1 MAYSEAKVI
10 AGGLAHIPIIIG
22 LFWFIR
28 SYFNKRSLNFE
39 KKNTPVKTKPIPKKV
54 EKKAATPKRVEDK
67 VVLPKKSEN
76 KVITPKKVDKKTN
89 SSSETEKEVVSSKK
103 VEESI
108 SEPKK
113 VEITIDKSKS
123 QSKSEEPLS
132 SDIKTVPPKAIENT
146 KIEQKTLKQMKH
158 ADVPVNTYRPKTPF
172 IGTVKENYSLLKD
185 GAIGRVNHITFD
197 LSGGDPALNYV
208 EGQSV
213 GIMAAGEDSNGKPH
227 KLRLYSIAS
236 TRHGDNFEGNTV
248 SLCVRQLQ
256 YEKDGQTIN
265 GICST
270 YLCDIKPGDKVKITG
285 PVGKEMLL
293 PEEED
298 ANIVMLATGTGI
310 APMRA
315 YLRRMFEPSEREKN
329 NWNFKG
335 KAWLFMGAPKSANLL
350 YEEDLQRYLQNFP
363 DNFKYTKAISREQ
376 QNIKG
381 GRMYI
386 QDRVLESANELFN
399 MIEDEKTHIYLCGLK
414 GMEPGIDEAMT
425 KAAEE
430 KGLNW
435 SELRPQLRKAGRWH
449 VETY

>member
-1 MAYSEAKVI
+1 MYSQAKVI
-10 AGGLAHIPIIIG
+10 AGGLAHIPVVIAV
-22 LFWFIR
+22 FYFILTT
-28 SYFNKRSLNFE
+28 FNKRALKFVE
-39 KKNTPVKTKPIPKKV
+39 EAKTKKP
-54 EKKAATPKRVEDK
+54 EA
-67 VVLPKKSEN
+67 KS
-76 KVITPKKVDKKTN
+76 V
-89 SSSETEKEVVSSKK
+89 
-103 VEESI
+103 
-108 SEPKK
+108 EPKK
-113 VEITIDKSKS
+113 VAVS
-123 QSKSEEPLS
+123 
-132 SDIKTVPPKAIENT
+132 
-146 KIEQKTLKQMKH
+146 KIEAPKTEAPKTEAPKIVKKKH
-158 ADVPVNTYRPKTPF
+158 ADVPVNIYRPKTPYE
-172 IGTVKENYSLLKD
+172 GTVIENYSLLKE

-197 LSGGDPALNYV
+197 LKDSDPFLNYV
-208 EGQSV
+208 EGQSI
-213 GIMAAGEDSNGKPH
+213 GIMPAGEDANGKPH

-236 TRHGDNFEGNTV
+236 TRHGDDFNGNTV

-256 YEKDGQTIN
+256 YEKDGETIN
-265 GICST
+265 GVCST

-293 PEEED
+293 PDEED

-315 YLRRMFEPSEREKN
+315 YLRRMFEPTEKEKN
-329 NWNFKG
+329 KWNFKG

-350 YEEDLQRYLQNFP
+350 YEEDLQRYIAENP

-376 QNIKG
+376 QNTKG

-435 SELRPQLRKAGRWH
+435 SELRPQLKKAGRWH

>member
-1 MAYSEAKVI
+1 MYSQSTVI
-10 AGGLAHIPIIIG
+10 AGGLAHIPVVIG
-22 LFWFIR
+22 VFYFILTT
-28 SYFNKRSLNFE
+28 FNKRALKFVEES
-39 KKNTPVKTKPIPKKV
+39 KTKKPEAKV
-54 EKKAATPKRVEDK
+54 ME
-67 VVLPKKSEN
+67 
-76 KVITPKKVDKKTN
+76 PKKVDASKA
-89 SSSETEKEVVSSKK
+89 ESSKVEPVKTEGSNTEAPK
-103 VEESI
+103 VV
-108 SEPKK
+108 KK
-113 VEITIDKSKS
+113 
-123 QSKSEEPLS
+123 
-132 SDIKTVPPKAIENT
+132 
-146 KIEQKTLKQMKH
+146 KH
-158 ADVPVNTYRPKTPF
+158 ADVPVNIYRPKTPYE
-172 IGTVKENYSLLKD
+172 GTVIENYSLLKE

-197 LSGGDPALNYV
+197 LKDSDPFLNYV
-208 EGQSV
+208 EGQSI
-213 GIMAAGEDSNGKPH
+213 GIMPAGEDANGKPH

-236 TRHGDNFEGNTV
+236 TRHGDNFNGNTV

-256 YEKDGQTIN
+256 YEKDGETIN
-265 GICST
+265 GVCST

-293 PEEED
+293 PDEED

-315 YLRRMFEPSEREKN
+315 YLRRMFEPTEKEKN
-329 NWNFKG
+329 KWNFKG

-350 YEEDLQRYLQNFP
+350 YEEDLQRYLADNP

-376 QNIKG
+376 QNTKG

-435 SELRPQLRKAGRWH
+435 SELRPQLKKAGRWH

>member
-1 MAYSEAKVI
+1 MYSQAKVI
-10 AGGLAHIPIIIG
+10 AGGLAHIPVVIAV
-22 LFWFIR
+22 FYFILTT
-28 SYFNKRSLNFE
+28 FNKRALKFVEELKTKKTESKVVE
-39 KKNTPVKTKPIPKKV
+39 PKNTAVSKV
-54 EKKAATPKRVEDK
+54 ENSKTESPKTETPK
-67 VVLPKKSEN
+67 VVKK
-76 KVITPKKVDKKTN
+76 
-89 SSSETEKEVVSSKK
+89 
-103 VEESI
+103 
-108 SEPKK
+108 
-113 VEITIDKSKS
+113 
-123 QSKSEEPLS
+123 
-132 SDIKTVPPKAIENT
+132 
-146 KIEQKTLKQMKH
+146 KH
-158 ADVPVNTYRPKTPF
+158 ADVPVNIYRPKTPYE
-172 IGTVKENYSLLKD
+172 GTVIENYSLLKE

-197 LSGGDPALNYV
+197 LKDSDPFLNYV
-208 EGQSV
+208 EGQSI
-213 GIMAAGEDSNGKPH
+213 GIMPAGEDANGKPH

-236 TRHGDNFEGNTV
+236 TRHGDDFNGNTV

-256 YEKDGQTIN
+256 YEKDGETIN
-265 GICST
+265 GVCST

-293 PEEED
+293 PDEED
-298 ANIVMLATGTGI
+298 ANVVMLATGTGI

-315 YLRRMFEPSEREKN
+315 YLRRMFEPTEKEKN
-329 NWNFKG
+329 KWNFKG

-350 YEEDLQRYLQNFP
+350 YEEDLQRYLADNP

-376 QNIKG
+376 QNTKG

-435 SELRPQLRKAGRWH
+435 SELRPQLKKAGRWH

>member
-1 MAYSEAKVI
+1 MAYTEAQVI
-10 AGGLAHIPIIIG
+10 TGGFAHIPILIG
-22 LFWFIR
+22 IFWLVNK
-28 SYFNKRSLNFE
+28 YFARRARAFE
-39 KKNTPVKTKPIPKKV
+39 EAMKPKKNTPPIKKNIETKGIDKKVADKKVADNKVVDTKVADNKVVETKVADTKVADTKVADTKVLKNEFSKKDETTQKEKASSLSISPETKTVAPKTK
-54 EKKAATPKRVEDK
+54 
-67 VVLPKKSEN
+67 
-76 KVITPKKVDKKTN
+76 
-89 SSSETEKEVVSSKK
+89 
-103 VEESI
+103 
-108 SEPKK
+108 
-113 VEITIDKSKS
+113 
-123 QSKSEEPLS
+123 
-132 SDIKTVPPKAIENT
+132 ENT
-146 KIEQKTLKQMKH
+146 KIDQKPLKKMKH
-158 ADVPVNTYRPKTPF
+158 PDVPVNTYRPKMPF
-172 IGTVKENYSLLKD
+172 VGTVKENYSLLKE

-197 LSGGDPALNYV
+197 LSGGDPFLRYV

-213 GIMAAGEDSNGKPH
+213 GIMPAGEDANGKPH

-236 TRHGDNFEGNTV
+236 TRHGDDFEGNSV

-265 GICST
+265 GLCST
-270 YLCDIKPGDKVKITG
+270 YLCDVKPGDKVKITG

-293 PEEED
+293 PEDEN

-329 NWNFKG
+329 KWNFKG

-350 YEEDLQRYLQNFP
+350 YEEDLQGYLQNFP

-376 QNIKG
+376 QNTKG

-425 KAAEE
+425 KAAEA

-435 SELRPQLRKAGRWH
+435 SELRPQLKKAGRWH

>member
-1 MAYSEAKVI
+1 MYSQAKVI
-10 AGGLAHIPIIIG
+10 AGGLAHIPVVIAV
-22 LFWFIR
+22 FYFILTT
-28 SYFNKRSLNFE
+28 FNKRALKF
-39 KKNTPVKTKPIPKKV
+39 
-54 EKKAATPKRVEDK
+54 
-67 VVLPKKSEN
+67 
-76 KVITPKKVDKKTN
+76 
-89 SSSETEKEVVSSKK
+89 
-103 VEESI
+103 VEESKTKKTEAK
-108 SEPKK
+108 SVEPKK
-113 VEITIDKSKS
+113 VAVSKVETPKTEAPKTEA
-123 QSKSEEPLS
+123 SK
-132 SDIKTVPPKAIENT
+132 IVKK
-146 KIEQKTLKQMKH
+146 KH
-158 ADVPVNTYRPKTPF
+158 ADVPVNIYRPKTPYE
-172 IGTVKENYSLLKD
+172 GTVIENYSLLKE

-197 LSGGDPALNYV
+197 LKDSDPFLNYV
-208 EGQSV
+208 EGQSI
-213 GIMAAGEDSNGKPH
+213 GIMPAGEDANGKPH

-236 TRHGDNFEGNTV
+236 TRHGDNFNGNTV

-256 YEKDGQTIN
+256 YEKDGETIN
-265 GICST
+265 GVCST

-293 PEEED
+293 PDEED

-315 YLRRMFEPSEREKN
+315 YLRRMFEPTEKEKN
-329 NWNFKG
+329 KWNFKG

-350 YEEDLQRYLQNFP
+350 YEEDLQRYIAENP

-376 QNIKG
+376 QNTKG

-435 SELRPQLRKAGRWH
+435 SELRPQLKKAGRWH

>member
-1 MAYSEAKVI
+1 MYSQAKVI
-10 AGGLAHIPIIIG
+10 AGGLAHIPVVIAV
-22 LFWFIR
+22 FYFILTT
-28 SYFNKRSLNFE
+28 FNKRALKFVE
-39 KKNTPVKTKPIPKKV
+39 EAKTKKP
-54 EKKAATPKRVEDK
+54 EAKAV
-67 VVLPKKSEN
+67 
-76 KVITPKKVDKKTN
+76 
-89 SSSETEKEVVSSKK
+89 
-103 VEESI
+103 
-108 SEPKK
+108 EPKK
-113 VEITIDKSKS
+113 VAVSKI
-123 QSKSEEPLS
+123 EA
-132 SDIKTVPPKAIENT
+132 PKAEAPKAEAP
-146 KIEQKTLKQMKH
+146 KIVKKKH
-158 ADVPVNTYRPKTPF
+158 ADVPVNIYRPKTPYE
-172 IGTVKENYSLLKD
+172 GTVIENYSLLKE

-197 LSGGDPALNYV
+197 LKDSDPFLNYV
-208 EGQSV
+208 EGQSI
-213 GIMAAGEDSNGKPH
+213 GIMPAGEDANGKPH

-236 TRHGDNFEGNTV
+236 TRHGDDFNGNSV

-256 YEKDGQTIN
+256 YEKDGETIN
-265 GICST
+265 GVCST

-293 PEEED
+293 PDEED

-315 YLRRMFEPSEREKN
+315 YLRRMFEPTEKEKN
-329 NWNFKG
+329 KWNFKG

-350 YEEDLQRYLQNFP
+350 YEEDLQRYIAENP

-376 QNIKG
+376 QNTKG

-435 SELRPQLRKAGRWH
+435 SELRPQLKKAGRWH

>member
-1 MAYSEAKVI
+1 MVYSQAKVI
-10 AGGLAHIPIIIG
+10 AGGLAHIPIVIG
-22 LFWFIR
+22 LFYFIMTF
-28 SYFNKRSLNFE
+28 FNKRAIDYAEAN
-39 KKNTPVKTKPIPKKV
+39 KPKKV
-54 EKKAATPKRVEDK
+54 EKKVVETK
-67 VVLPKKSEN
+67 VQVKESSSVSTETKTEAPSKVEN
-76 KVITPKKVDKKTN
+76 TSIDKKPM
-89 SSSETEKEVVSSKK
+89 KK
-103 VEESI
+103 
-108 SEPKK
+108 
-113 VEITIDKSKS
+113 
-123 QSKSEEPLS
+123 
-132 SDIKTVPPKAIENT
+132 
-146 KIEQKTLKQMKH
+146 KH
-158 ADVPVNTYRPKTPF
+158 ADVPVNIYRPKTPF
-172 IGTVKENYSLLKD
+172 EGTVTGNYSLLKE

-197 LSGGDPALNYV
+197 LKESDPFLNYV
-208 EGQSV
+208 EGQSI
-213 GIMAAGEDSNGKPH
+213 GITPAGEDANGKPH

-236 TRHGDNFEGNTV
+236 TRHGDDFEGNTV

-256 YEKDGQTIN
+256 YEKDGETIN
-265 GICST
+265 GVCSS

-293 PEEED
+293 PDEED

-315 YLRRMFEPSEREKN
+315 YLRRMFEATEKEKN
-329 NWNFKG
+329 KWNFKG

-350 YEEDLQRYLQNFP
+350 YEEDLQRYLENYP

-376 QNIKG
+376 QNTKG

-386 QDRVLESANELFN
+386 QDRVLESANEIFN

-435 SELRPQLRKAGRWH
+435 SELRPQLKKAGRWH

>member
-1 MAYSEAKVI
+1 MYSQAKVI
-10 AGGLAHIPIIIG
+10 AGGLAHIPVVIAV
-22 LFWFIR
+22 FYFILTT
-28 SYFNKRSLNFE
+28 FNKRALKF
-39 KKNTPVKTKPIPKKV
+39 
-54 EKKAATPKRVEDK
+54 VEDSK
-67 VVLPKKSEN
+67 TKKSE
-76 KVITPKKVDKKTN
+76 PKLV
-89 SSSETEKEVVSSKK
+89 
-103 VEESI
+103 
-108 SEPKK
+108 EPKK
-113 VEITIDKSKS
+113 VAVS
-123 QSKSEEPLS
+123 
-132 SDIKTVPPKAIENT
+132 
-146 KIEQKTLKQMKH
+146 KIESPKTEAPKTEAPKIVKKKH
-158 ADVPVNTYRPKTPF
+158 ADVPVNIYRPKTPYE
-172 IGTVKENYSLLKD
+172 GTVIENYSLLKE

-197 LSGGDPALNYV
+197 LKDSDPFLNYV
-208 EGQSV
+208 EGQSI
-213 GIMAAGEDSNGKPH
+213 GIMPAGEDANGKPH

-236 TRHGDNFEGNTV
+236 TRHGDNFNGYTV

-256 YEKDGQTIN
+256 YEKDGETIN
-265 GICST
+265 GLCST

-293 PEEED
+293 PDEED

-315 YLRRMFEPSEREKN
+315 YLRRMFEPTEKEKN
-329 NWNFKG
+329 KWNFKG

-350 YEEDLQRYLQNFP
+350 YEEDLQRYIAENP

-376 QNIKG
+376 QNTKG

-435 SELRPQLRKAGRWH
+435 SELRPQLKKAGRWH

>member
-1 MAYSEAKVI
+1 MYSQAKVI
-10 AGGLAHIPIIIG
+10 AGGLAHIPIVIAV
-22 LFWFIR
+22 FYFILTT
-28 SYFNKRSLNFE
+28 FNKRALKFVE
-39 KKNTPVKTKPIPKKV
+39 ETKTKKPEPKAV
-54 EKKAATPKRVEDK
+54 
-67 VVLPKKSEN
+67 
-76 KVITPKKVDKKTN
+76 
-89 SSSETEKEVVSSKK
+89 
-103 VEESI
+103 
-108 SEPKK
+108 EPKK
-113 VEITIDKSKS
+113 PAVSKVENS
-123 QSKSEEPLS
+123 
-132 SDIKTVPPKAIENT
+132 
-146 KIEQKTLKQMKH
+146 KIEAPKTETLKVAKKKH
-158 ADVPVNTYRPKTPF
+158 ADVPVNIYRPKTPF
-172 IGTVKENYSLLKD
+172 EGTVIENYSLLKE

-197 LSGGDPALNYV
+197 LKDSDPFLNYV
-208 EGQSV
+208 EGQSI
-213 GIMAAGEDSNGKPH
+213 GIMPAGEDANGKPH

-236 TRHGDNFEGNTV
+236 TRHGDDFNGNTV

-256 YEKDGQTIN
+256 YEKDGETIN
-265 GICST
+265 GVCST

-293 PEEED
+293 PDEED

-315 YLRRMFEPSEREKN
+315 YLRRMFEPTEKEKN
-329 NWNFKG
+329 KWNFKG

-350 YEEDLQRYLQNFP
+350 YEEDLQRYLADNP

-376 QNIKG
+376 QNTKG

-414 GMEPGIDEAMT
+414 GMEPGIDEAMS

-435 SELRPQLRKAGRWH
+435 SELRPQLKKAGRWH

>member
-1 MAYSEAKVI
+1 MYSQAKVI
-10 AGGLAHIPIIIG
+10 AGGLAHIPVVIAV
-22 LFWFIR
+22 FYFILTT
-28 SYFNKRSLNFE
+28 FNKRALKFVE
-39 KKNTPVKTKPIPKKV
+39 EVKTKKP
-54 EKKAATPKRVEDK
+54 EAKAV
-67 VVLPKKSEN
+67 
-76 KVITPKKVDKKTN
+76 
-89 SSSETEKEVVSSKK
+89 
-103 VEESI
+103 
-108 SEPKK
+108 EPKK
-113 VEITIDKSKS
+113 VAV
-123 QSKSEEPLS
+123 L
-132 SDIKTVPPKAIENT
+132 KTEAPKTEAP
-146 KIEQKTLKQMKH
+146 KTEAPKTEAPKVVKKKH
-158 ADVPVNTYRPKTPF
+158 ADVPVNIYRPKTPYE
-172 IGTVKENYSLLKD
+172 GTVIENYSLLKE

-197 LSGGDPALNYV
+197 LKDSDPFLNYV
-208 EGQSV
+208 EGQSI
-213 GIMAAGEDSNGKPH
+213 GIMPAGEDANGKPH

-236 TRHGDNFEGNTV
+236 TRHGDNFNGNTV

-256 YEKDGQTIN
+256 YEKDGETIN
-265 GICST
+265 GVCST

-293 PEEED
+293 PDEED

-315 YLRRMFEPSEREKN
+315 YLRRMFEPTEKEKN
-329 NWNFKG
+329 KWNFKG

-350 YEEDLQRYLQNFP
+350 YEEDLQRYIADNP

-376 QNIKG
+376 QNAKG

-399 MIEDEKTHIYLCGLK
+399 MIEDERTHIYLCGLK

-435 SELRPQLRKAGRWH
+435 SELRPQLKKAGRWH

>member
-1 MAYSEAKVI
+1 MYSQAKVI
-10 AGGLAHIPIIIG
+10 AGGLAHIPVVIG
-22 LFWFIR
+22 VFYFILTT
-28 SYFNKRSLNFE
+28 FNKRALKYVE
-39 KKNTPVKTKPIPKKV
+39 ETKPKKPETKAVEPRKPVVSKADNSKIEAPKT
-54 EKKAATPKRVEDK
+54 ETPKVA
-67 VVLPKKSEN
+67 KK
-76 KVITPKKVDKKTN
+76 
-89 SSSETEKEVVSSKK
+89 
-103 VEESI
+103 
-108 SEPKK
+108 
-113 VEITIDKSKS
+113 
-123 QSKSEEPLS
+123 
-132 SDIKTVPPKAIENT
+132 
-146 KIEQKTLKQMKH
+146 KH
-158 ADVPVNTYRPKTPF
+158 ADVPVNIYRPKTPYE
-172 IGTVKENYSLLKD
+172 GTVIENYSLLKE

-197 LSGGDPALNYV
+197 LKDSDPFLNYV
-208 EGQSV
+208 EGQSI
-213 GIMAAGEDSNGKPH
+213 GIMPAGEDANGKPH

-236 TRHGDNFEGNTV
+236 TRHGDDFNGNTV

-256 YEKDGQTIN
+256 YEKDGETIN
-265 GICST
+265 GVCST

-293 PEEED
+293 PDEED

-315 YLRRMFEPSEREKN
+315 YLRRMFEPTEKEKN
-329 NWNFKG
+329 KWSFKG

-350 YEEDLQRYLQNFP
+350 YEEDLQRYLADNP

-376 QNIKG
+376 QNTKG

-425 KAAEE
+425 KAADE

-435 SELRPQLRKAGRWH
+435 SELRPQLKKAGRWH

>member
-1 MAYSEAKVI
+1 MYSQAKVI
-10 AGGLAHIPIIIG
+10 AGGLAHIPVVIAV
-22 LFWFIR
+22 FYFILTT
-28 SYFNKRSLNFE
+28 FNKRALKFVE
-39 KKNTPVKTKPIPKKV
+39 EAKTKKP
-54 EKKAATPKRVEDK
+54 EAKAV
-67 VVLPKKSEN
+67 
-76 KVITPKKVDKKTN
+76 
-89 SSSETEKEVVSSKK
+89 
-103 VEESI
+103 
-108 SEPKK
+108 EPKK
-113 VEITIDKSKS
+113 VAVSKI
-123 QSKSEEPLS
+123 EA
-132 SDIKTVPPKAIENT
+132 PKAEVPKAEAPKAEAP
-146 KIEQKTLKQMKH
+146 KIVKKKH
-158 ADVPVNTYRPKTPF
+158 ADVPVNIYRPKTPYE
-172 IGTVKENYSLLKD
+172 GTVIENYSLLKE

-197 LSGGDPALNYV
+197 LKDSDPFLNYV
-208 EGQSV
+208 EGQSI
-213 GIMAAGEDSNGKPH
+213 GIMPAGEDANGKPH

-236 TRHGDNFEGNTV
+236 TRHGDDFNGNTV

-256 YEKDGQTIN
+256 YEKDGETIN
-265 GICST
+265 GVCST

-293 PEEED
+293 PDEED

-315 YLRRMFEPSEREKN
+315 YLRRMFEPTEKEKN
-329 NWNFKG
+329 KWNFKG

-350 YEEDLQRYLQNFP
+350 YEEDLQRYLVDNP

-376 QNIKG
+376 QNTKG

-435 SELRPQLRKAGRWH
+435 SELRPQLKKAGRWH

>member
-1 MAYSEAKVI
+1 MYSQAKVI
-10 AGGLAHIPIIIG
+10 AGGLAHIPVVIAV
-22 LFWFIR
+22 FYFILTT
-28 SYFNKRSLNFE
+28 FNKRALKFVE
-39 KKNTPVKTKPIPKKV
+39 EAKTKKPEAKTVETKKV
-54 EKKAATPKRVEDK
+54 TVSKTEAPKTEAPKTEAPK
-67 VVLPKKSEN
+67 VVKK
-76 KVITPKKVDKKTN
+76 
-89 SSSETEKEVVSSKK
+89 
-103 VEESI
+103 
-108 SEPKK
+108 
-113 VEITIDKSKS
+113 
-123 QSKSEEPLS
+123 
-132 SDIKTVPPKAIENT
+132 
-146 KIEQKTLKQMKH
+146 KH
-158 ADVPVNTYRPKTPF
+158 ADVPVNIYRPKTPYE
-172 IGTVKENYSLLKD
+172 GTVIENYSLLKE

-197 LSGGDPALNYV
+197 LKDSDPFLNYV
-208 EGQSV
+208 EGQSI
-213 GIMAAGEDSNGKPH
+213 GIMPAGEDANGKPH
-227 KLRLYSIAS
+227 KLRHYSIAS
-236 TRHGDNFEGNTV
+236 TRHGDDFNGNTV

-256 YEKDGQTIN
+256 YEKDGETIN
-265 GICST
+265 GVCST

-293 PEEED
+293 PDEED

-315 YLRRMFEPSEREKN
+315 YLRRMFEATEKEKN
-329 NWNFKG
+329 KWNFKG

-350 YEEDLQRYLQNFP
+350 YEEDLQRYLADYP

-376 QNIKG
+376 QNTKG

-414 GMEPGIDEAMT
+414 GMEPGIDEAMS

-435 SELRPQLRKAGRWH
+435 SELRPQLKKAGRWH

>member
-1 MAYSEAKVI
+1 MVYSQAKVI
-10 AGGLAHIPIIIG
+10 AGGLAHIPIVIG
-22 LFWFIR
+22 VFYFIMTF
-28 SYFNKRSLNFE
+28 FNKRAIEYAEAN
-39 KKNTPVKTKPIPKKV
+39 KPKKV
-54 EKKAATPKRVEDK
+54 EKKVEKPELKEKIATP
-67 VVLPKKSEN
+67 
-76 KVITPKKVDKKTN
+76 
-89 SSSETEKEVVSSKK
+89 
-103 VEESI
+103 
-108 SEPKK
+108 
-113 VEITIDKSKS
+113 
-123 QSKSEEPLS
+123 
-132 SDIKTVPPKAIENT
+132 T
-146 KIEQKTLKQMKH
+146 KIEAKVEVEKTTSDSSEIKTETPNNAENTNIDKKPMKKKH
-158 ADVPVNTYRPKTPF
+158 ADVPVNIYRPKTPYE
-172 IGTVKENYSLLKD
+172 GTVVDNYSLLKE

-197 LSGGDPALNYV
+197 LKDSDPFLNYV
-208 EGQSV
+208 EGQSI
-213 GIMAAGEDSNGKPH
+213 GIMPAGEDANGKPH

-236 TRHGDNFEGNTV
+236 TRHGDNFNGNTV

-256 YEKDGQTIN
+256 YEKDGETIN
-265 GICST
+265 GVCST

-293 PEEED
+293 PDEED

-315 YLRRMFEPSEREKN
+315 YLRRMFEATEKEKN
-329 NWNFKG
+329 KWNFKG

-350 YEEDLQRYLQNFP
+350 YEEDLQRYLTDYP

-376 QNIKG
+376 QNSKG

-435 SELRPQLRKAGRWH
+435 SELRPQLKKAGRWH

>member
-1 MAYSEAKVI
+1 MVYSQAKVI
-10 AGGLAHIPIIIG
+10 AGGLAHIPIVIG
-22 LFWFIR
+22 IFYFIMTF
-28 SYFNKRSLNFE
+28 FNKRAIDYAEAN
-39 KKNTPVKTKPIPKKV
+39 KPKKV
-54 EKKAATPKRVEDK
+54 EKKVVGKNLTEEK
-67 VVLPKKSEN
+67 VVESKIEVKKSSSVSTE
-76 KVITPKKVDKKTN
+76 IKT
-89 SSSETEKEVVSSKK
+89 EAPLK
-103 VEESI
+103 VENTDIEINSNI
-108 SEPKK
+108 VKK
-113 VEITIDKSKS
+113 PMKK
-123 QSKSEEPLS
+123 
-132 SDIKTVPPKAIENT
+132 
-146 KIEQKTLKQMKH
+146 KH
-158 ADVPVNTYRPKTPF
+158 ADVPVNIYRPKTPF
-172 IGTVKENYSLLKD
+172 EGTVTGNYSLLKD

-197 LSGGDPALNYV
+197 LKDSDPFLNYV
-208 EGQSV
+208 EGQSI
-213 GIMAAGEDSNGKPH
+213 GIMPAGVDANGKPH

-236 TRHGDNFEGNTV
+236 TRHGDDFAGNTV

-256 YEKDGQTIN
+256 YEKDGETIN
-265 GICST
+265 GVCSS

-293 PEEED
+293 PDEED

-315 YLRRMFEPSEREKN
+315 YLRRMFEATEKEKN

-350 YEEDLQRYLQNFP
+350 YEEDLQRYLENYP
-363 DNFKYTKAISREQ
+363 ENFKYTKAISREQ
-376 QNIKG
+376 QNTKG

-386 QDRVLESANELFN
+386 QDRVLESANEIFN

-435 SELRPQLRKAGRWH
+435 SELRPQLKKAGRWH